1 MIKKHIGVKILIVV
15 AASII
20 TGMLIISFYFT
31 IQQRKNI
38 MVENERA
45 FRKLIE
51 TVSEGFQTIMLE
63 GDADIAQNFASGL
76 KKVDEIEDFRLL
88 RVNGLEAFYD
98 NKTIHNVN
106 KRIGEEEF
114 IPRESESEK
123 LIVSK
128 KQEYFQKALTS
139 KKLTSYYDKTKNG
152 NHELTLFNPV
162 LNRKECFSCHGS
174 AHEVRGIIKIT
185 TSVEQM
191 DKNIRKSLIGSL
203 LMITLLTVTIIAII
217 GYLVRKIS
225 LPIQHVAD
233 NLKNIS
239 DGDGNLNVSLYV
251 HGKDEIA
258 QLSNGFNTF
267 VSKTRGVVQNFAG
280 VTVDLSDMAEHLSI
294 NTNKTNKHV
303 DEQRSNIQEIA
314 ASIEELAASID
325 EVSHSAQQGAEIA
338 NQVDEQ
344 SKNGK
349 AEMDHT
355 VQLMNHLSER
365 VEGGSLVIQD
375 LHDEMENIGKI
386 LNVIEEITDQTNILA
401 INASIEAQRAGDQG
415 RGFAVVASEVRKL
428 ADRTND
434 STTEITAIVKNLRTR
449 SDDALQ
455 VMKEGRESAT
465 TSMKQANQTSELL
478 NNIATSVSKISELSQ
493 YISNAVIEERK
504 AAELMS
510 ESVSNLTRF
519 ADGTAT
525 ESDSTA
531 ASSVELAHLSEQL
544 KSLVKQF
551 KV

>member
-1 MIKKHIGVKILIVV
+1 
-15 AASII
+15 
-20 TGMLIISFYFT
+20 
-31 IQQRKNI
+31 
-38 MVENERA
+38 
-45 FRKLIE
+45 
-51 TVSEGFQTIMLE
+51 
-63 GDADIAQNFASGL
+63 
-76 KKVDEIEDFRLL
+76 
-88 RVNGLEAFYD
+88 
-98 NKTIHNVN
+98 
-106 KRIGEEEF
+106 
-114 IPRESESEK
+114 
-123 LIVSK
+123 
-128 KQEYFQKALTS
+128 
-139 KKLTSYYDKTKNG
+139 
-152 NHELTLFNPV
+152 LTLFNPV

-174 AHEVRGIIKIT
+174 AHEVRGVIKIT

-225 LPIQHVAD
+225 LPIQRVAD

-239 DGDGNLNVSLYV
+239 DGDGNLNVSLDV
-251 HGKDEIA
+251 HGQDEIA

-267 VSKTRGVVQNFAG
+267 VSKTRGVVQNFAS

-294 NTNKTNKHV
+294 NTNKTNKNV
-303 DEQRSNIQEIA
+303 EEQRSNIQEIA
-314 ASIEELAASID
+314 ASIEELASSID

-338 NQVDEQ
+338 NRVDEQ

-349 AEMDHT
+349 SEMDHT
-355 VQLMNHLSER
+355 VQLMNQLSER

-386 LNVIEEITDQTNILA
+386 LSVIEEITDQTNILA

-434 STTEITAIVKNLRTR
+434 STTEITAIIKNLRLR

-510 ESVSNLTRF
+510 MSVSNLTRF

-544 KSLVKQF
+544 KSLVEQF

>member
-1 MIKKHIGVKILIVV
+1 MVAV

-20 TGMLIISFYFT
+20 VGMLLISVYFT

-38 MVENERA
+38 MAENERA
-45 FRKLIE
+45 FRKLTE
-51 TVSEGFQTIMLE
+51 TVSEGFQAIMLE
-63 GDADIAQNFASGL
+63 GYADIAQTFAEGL

-98 NKTIHNVN
+98 NKTIYNVN

-114 IPRESESEK
+114 IPRETESEK
-123 LIVSK
+123 LIISK
-128 KQEYFQKALTS
+128 EQEHFKKAITSQKLV
-139 KKLTSYYDKTKNG
+139 SYYERTKDG
-152 NHELTLFNPV
+152 NHLLTLFNPV

-174 AHEVRGIIKIT
+174 AHEVRGVIKIT
-185 TSVEQM
+185 TSVDQV

-203 LMITLLTVTIIAII
+203 LMITLLTVIIISFI

-225 LPIQHVAD
+225 MPIQQVAN
-233 NLKNIS
+233 NLQNIS
-239 DGDGNLNVSLYV
+239 DGDGDLNVSLDV
-251 HGKDEIA
+251 HGQDEIA

-267 VSKTRGVVQNFAG
+267 VKKTRGLVQNFAG

-294 NTNKTNKHV
+294 NTNKTNKNI

-338 NQVDEQ
+338 NNVDEQ
-344 SKNGK
+344 SKIGK
-349 AEMDHT
+349 SEMDRT
-355 VQLMNHLSER
+355 VQLMSQLSER

-375 LHDEMENIGKI
+375 LHKEMENIDKI

-401 INASIEAQRAGDQG
+401 INASIEASRAGDQG

-428 ADRTND
+428 ADRTNE
-434 STTEITAIVKNLRTR
+434 STTEITAIVKNLRLR

-465 TSMKQANQTSELL
+465 KSMKQANQTSKLL

-510 ESVSNLTRF
+510 IRVSNLTRF